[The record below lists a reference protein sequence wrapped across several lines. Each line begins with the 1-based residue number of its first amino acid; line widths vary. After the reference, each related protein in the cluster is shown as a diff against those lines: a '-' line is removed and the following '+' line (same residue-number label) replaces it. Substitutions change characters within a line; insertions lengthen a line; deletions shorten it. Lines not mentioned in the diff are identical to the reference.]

1 MVMCWCSSSRSCSTN
16 KQTSVG
22 KDSAENDHCDSWWSK
37 RLKSVRQHE
46 QAEDWV
52 HSTCLCS
59 SNVSSFEMRDSRRE
73 KKEIDTSSGSG
84 QRKFHRSRA
93 HCAQHSEDEGLSS
106 CRRTSGHS
114 AGNCCQPSLSLLNSA
129 LCNPHSRTA
138 FLMSPFTCECT
149 ELRPALS
156 HYSCSKGFTFKNCFK
171 WRHHL
176 TSARIHTYEMLCLP
190 SFS

>member
-93 HCAQHSEDEGLSS
+93 QWGRGAVLLPTNKWSQCWQLLPTISLTAQLCIMQPTLTDRLPDEPIYLRMYGTAS
-106 CRRTSGHS
+106 RP
-114 AGNCCQPSLSLLNSA
+114 QPLL
-129 LCNPHSRTA
+129 
-138 FLMSPFTCECT
+138 M
-149 ELRPALS
+149 
-156 HYSCSKGFTFKNCFK
+156 
-171 WRHHL
+171 
-176 TSARIHTYEMLCLP
+176 
-190 SFS
+190 